1 MLKSQGWGFHFN
13 FWKTICFDFWT
24 LYPFLEIRISSSI
37 EKLQTFLLE
46 WYLSLLRNGLHYK
59 ASVWLGARGETVG
72 RGGWSMER
80 VLDGD
85 PLISL
90 ANTEVDDRE
99 SGWQSGCLPVP
110 CGWGF
115 WDPLLRRG
123 VSGAV
128 QDQAHPHNIRD
139 HRKLMGAWQG
149 VHWRWEVLVVS
160 QGSSRAR
167 LQSRKNPANQSLA
180 RLQTKTSREGGLP
193 LPGGSVIT
201 RRVCEW
207 VLSRAV
213 EVKKAPWAV
222 ARKETSCLQMSG
234 SN

>member
-1 MLKSQGWGFHFN
+1 MLKSQGWGFRLS

-37 EKLQTFLLE
+37 EKLQTLLLE

-99 SGWQSGCLPVP
+99 SGWQRGCLPVP

-139 HRKLMGAWQG
+139 HRKLMGTWQG

-167 LQSRKNPANQSLA
+167 LQSRKESSQSKSGQA
-180 RLQTKTSREGGLP
+180 PDQDIKGGWASFAWRFCNYQTGVWM
-193 LPGGSVIT
+193 GSFQ
-201 RRVCEW
+201 
-207 VLSRAV
+207 
-213 EVKKAPWAV
+213 
-222 ARKETSCLQMSG
+222 SCG
-234 SN
+234 S